1 MLTLSIGAEEG
12 LVGVKPTTSQLI
24 TLGTLSLSYRP
35 KGGRAGVEPATYGL
49 NGRCSTLSYLP
60 VGVADNLM
68 KGYTATVGE
77 GGYEPP
83 TSKSFDPA
91 LYF

>member
-1 MLTLSIGAEEG
+1 MLTLSVGAEEG

-35 KGGRAGVEPATYGL
+35 KGGKAGVEPATYGL
-49 NGRCSTLSYLP
+49 NSRCSTLSYLP
-60 VGVADNLM
+60 VGVAVDPV
-68 KGYTATVGE
+68 KRYTATVGE

-83 TSKSFDPA
+83 TSRSFDPA